1 MTVNS
6 AAERLGNDCCCTE
19 LIQVLQAVYLL
30 KPLKPMTV
38 CRQAESVIFR

>member
-6 AAERLGNDCCCTE
+6 AAERLGNDCCCAE
-19 LIQVLQAVYLL
+19 LIQVLHAVYLL
-30 KPLKPMTV
+30 KLLKPMTE